1 MNKNSKTNIPVSKP
15 QPTFKEYNDY
25 TEYTRSCNELAK
37 VMSDIEAHAQFLR
50 MTRDTDSIRS
60 FTKELAEF
68 QSKISNNYSSTLIL
82 D

>member
-1 MNKNSKTNIPVSKP
+1 MTKNSKTNISVSKP